1 VSLEGLLS
9 RTARPVAMIVL
20 GLLAA
25 AVALGVLE
33 EPTRGQE
40 RYPMLFWSAT
50 AGATVLLLLTVVL
63 TGHAHRRFRV
73 AGLGGSAVLLSV
85 LHGNDLS
92 TGLARGL
99 LLAGLLLAVAT
110 AIPALVQQLESSH
123 ERPVSRL

>member
-1 VSLEGLLS
+1 MSLESLLS
-9 RTARPVAMIVL
+9 RTVRPVAVIVL
-20 GLLAA
+20 GLLAT
-25 AVALGVLE
+25 AVALSVLG

-40 RYPMLFWSAT
+40 RYPVLFWAAA

-63 TGHAHRRFRV
+63 TGRAHRRFRV
-73 AGLGGSAVLLSV
+73 VGLGVGAVLLSV

-92 TGLARGL
+92 TGLARSL
-99 LLAGLLLAVAT
+99 LLVALLLAVLT